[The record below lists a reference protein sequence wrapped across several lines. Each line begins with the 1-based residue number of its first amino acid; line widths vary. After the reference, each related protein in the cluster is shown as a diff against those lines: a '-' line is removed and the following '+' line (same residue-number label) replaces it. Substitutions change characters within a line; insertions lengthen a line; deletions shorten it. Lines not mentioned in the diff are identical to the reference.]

1 VALKKWISKMIRQL
15 DGGDNPE
22 QPESAETSSSIN
34 EDQATLIYIIDTY
47 SKHLHEMDNY
57 PIRVVRQTVD
67 DFLRQMVK
75 PSEDKDKVLFRFRQF
90 FSKYRM
96 EEYTYVQ
103 KTFEDFREIIWDFI
117 DQISDEIDTERVEDR
132 KIGQSIQTL
141 KETIE
146 ANSIE
151 DLKEQSRLFIDQ
163 YTELQS
169 RRESRR
175 EKRLT
180 NVKKTLETVKSQ
192 LTDANENMRRDHM
205 TKAFNRKSFDEH
217 MATQHSMFQ
226 SDKTPS
232 CLLALD
238 IDHFK
243 KFNDTYGHAT
253 GDFILIEC
261 VKLLKNLF
269 PEDNHFVART
279 GGEEFSVVLAS
290 TTVSQAQKLAKIALQ
305 RIRDE
310 RFIEDGVELRFTM
323 SMGLA
328 QLMNGESVDV
338 WMKRADEALYKS
350 KQEGRNRLTLAPHIV
365 SADDPAA

>member
-1 VALKKWISKMIRQL
+1 MKKWVSKMIRQL
-15 DGGDNPE
+15 EGTDQTGQNPSSVK
-22 QPESAETSSSIN
+22 ESSPTIN
-34 EDQATLIYIIDTY
+34 EDQATLIYLIDTY
-47 SKHLHEMDNY
+47 SKYLHEMDKF
-57 PIRVVRQTVD
+57 PIREVRQTVD

-75 PSEDKDKVLFRFRQF
+75 PTEDKEKVLFRFRQF

-96 EEYTYVQ
+96 EEYTFVQ

-117 DQISDEIDTERVEDR
+117 DQISDEIDEERVEDR
-132 KIGQSIQTL
+132 KISDSIQTL

-151 DLKEQSRLFIDQ
+151 DLKEQSRVFIDH

-169 RRESRR
+169 RREQRR
-175 EKRLT
+175 KNRLT
-180 NVKKTLETVKSQ
+180 NVKKTLDSVKSQ
-192 LTDANENMRRDHM
+192 LSDANENMRRDHM

-217 MATQHSMFQ
+217 I
-226 SDKTPS
+226 KTRHKTFHDEKKPS

-261 VKLLKNLF
+261 VKLLRTLF

-279 GGEEFSVVLAS
+279 GGEEFCVVLAETS
-290 TTVSQAQKLAKIALQ
+290 VSEAQKLSTIALQ

-310 RFIEDGVELRFTM
+310 RFIEQGVELRFTM

-328 QLMNGESVDV
+328 QLMNGESVDA
-338 WMKRADEALYKS
+338 WMKRADDALYRS
-350 KQEGRNRLTLAPHIV
+350 KQDGRNRLTLAPHIV
-365 SADDPAA
+365 SAA